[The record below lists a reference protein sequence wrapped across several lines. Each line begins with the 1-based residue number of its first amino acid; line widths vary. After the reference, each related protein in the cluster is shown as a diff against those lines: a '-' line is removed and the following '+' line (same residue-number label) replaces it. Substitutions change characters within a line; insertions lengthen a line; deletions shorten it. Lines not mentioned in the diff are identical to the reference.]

1 MITRTLAI
9 AGVAMTLAAAPALA
23 NDGRIVLI
31 GAGAA
36 AAAFGLGAAL
46 AGTHVPPMYP
56 GPSVVYLPPVSLS
69 YEPPVTAPPCVYAP
83 PVPPRG

>member
-9 AGVAMTLAAAPALA
+9 AGVAMTFAAAPAFA
-23 NDGRIVLI
+23 NDGRFVLI

-36 AAAFGLGAAL
+36 AAAFGISAAL

-56 GPSVVYLPPVSLS
+56 GPSVVYLPPVVA
-69 YEPPVTAPPCVYAP
+69 YAPAVTPPPCVAAP
-83 PVPPRG
+83 VLRD

>member
-9 AGVAMTLAAAPALA
+9 AGVALTLAAAPAFA

-31 GAGAA
+31 GIGAA
-36 AAAFGLGAAL
+36 AAAFGISAAL

-56 GPSVVYLPPVSLS
+56 GPSVVYLPPV
-69 YEPPVTAPPCVYAP
+69 AYAP
-83 PVPPRG
+83 PVTPPPCVAAPVLRD